1 MRAIAPRSPFGE
13 RGELT
18 LAAGVAMAAAHAQCQ
33 GLRLGFPTGDT
44 RERVR
49 LRNALVL
56 TLLAANTEAVVREG
70 VVQLLD
76 GCGHARKFAGAWR
89 IRPSSSALALLLD
102 DRHVEQR
109 SREEGGIT
117 LIASAYHAVLAVKD
131 ERGGAPAA
139 CGGLRSLTAA
149 RAVIRTLRAIPP
161 ESIQG
166 SAVMNDVIC
175 ASATTPQNI
184 SVRKPRTRRRN
195 PPECGVDLLQA
206 SSRLSADEA
215 QTLAE
220 ARAILL
226 RLAGM
231 SGVCLT
237 APSAT
242 REYLRTM
249 LAPQERELFI
259 VLALDNRHRLI
270 ASDIL
275 FAGTI
280 DGASVHPREVV
291 KCALRHN
298 AAAVIFAHNHPS
310 GVAEASQADELITRR
325 LRDALALVD
334 IRTLDHLVV
343 GAGQTLSFAERG
355 LL

>member
-1 MRAIAPRSPFGE
+1 
-13 RGELT
+13 
-18 LAAGVAMAAAHAQCQ
+18 
-33 GLRLGFPTGDT
+33 
-44 RERVR
+44 
-49 LRNALVL
+49 
-56 TLLAANTEAVVREG
+56 
-70 VVQLLD
+70 
-76 GCGHARKFAGAWR
+76 
-89 IRPSSSALALLLD
+89 
-102 DRHVEQR
+102 
-109 SREEGGIT
+109 
-117 LIASAYHAVLAVKD
+117 
-131 ERGGAPAA
+131 
-139 CGGLRSLTAA
+139 
-149 RAVIRTLRAIPP
+149 
-161 ESIQG
+161 
-166 SAVMNDVIC
+166 MNDATCV
-175 ASATTPQNI
+175 SAEALPQTQTRK
-184 SVRKPRTRRRN
+184 SGARRRKPVQS
-195 PPECGVDLLQA
+195 GIDLLQDNP
-206 SSRLSADEA
+206 RLSADEA
-215 QTLAE
+215 RILAE

-226 RLAGM
+226 RLAGT
-231 SGVCLT
+231 SGVCLN

-242 REYLRTM
+242 REYLKTM
-249 LAPQERELFI
+249 LAPQERELFL

>member
-1 MRAIAPRSPFGE
+1 MNNE
-13 RGELT
+13 
-18 LAAGVAMAAAHAQCQ
+18 
-33 GLRLGFPTGDT
+33 
-44 RERVR
+44 
-49 LRNALVL
+49 
-56 TLLAANTEAVVREG
+56 
-70 VVQLLD
+70 
-76 GCGHARKFAGAWR
+76 
-89 IRPSSSALALLLD
+89 
-102 DRHVEQR
+102 
-109 SREEGGIT
+109 
-117 LIASAYHAVLAVKD
+117 
-131 ERGGAPAA
+131 
-139 CGGLRSLTAA
+139 A
-149 RAVIRTLRAIPP
+149 RASEI
-161 ESIQG
+161 S
-166 SAVMNDVIC
+166 
-175 ASATTPQNI
+175 PQQP
-184 SVRKPRTRRRN
+184 SVRKTRARRTK
-195 PPECGVDLLQA
+195 PVESGTVLLQA
-206 SSRLSADEA
+206 NSRLTADEA
-215 QTLAE
+215 QVLE
-220 ARAILL
+220 QARAILL
-226 RLAGM
+226 RLAGA
-231 SGVCLT
+231 SGVSLN

-242 REYLRTM
+242 REYLKTM

-259 VLALDNRHRLI
+259 VLTLDNRHRLI

>member
-1 MRAIAPRSPFGE
+1 
-13 RGELT
+13 
-18 LAAGVAMAAAHAQCQ
+18 
-33 GLRLGFPTGDT
+33 
-44 RERVR
+44 
-49 LRNALVL
+49 
-56 TLLAANTEAVVREG
+56 
-70 VVQLLD
+70 
-76 GCGHARKFAGAWR
+76 
-89 IRPSSSALALLLD
+89 
-102 DRHVEQR
+102 
-109 SREEGGIT
+109 
-117 LIASAYHAVLAVKD
+117 
-131 ERGGAPAA
+131 
-139 CGGLRSLTAA
+139 
-149 RAVIRTLRAIPP
+149 
-161 ESIQG
+161 
-166 SAVMNDVIC
+166 MNDVTR
-175 ASATTPQNI
+175 ASATTLQNI
-184 SVRKPRTRRRN
+184 SVRKPRTRRKN
-195 PPECGVDLLQA
+195 PLESGTDLLQVNP
-206 SSRLSADEA
+206 RLSADEA
-215 QTLAE
+215 QILTQ

-226 RLAGM
+226 RLAGT
-231 SGVCLT
+231 SGVCLN

-242 REYLRTM
+242 REYLKTM
-249 LAPQERELFI
+249 LAPQERELFL

-343 GAGQTLSFAERG
+343 GASQTLSFAERG

>member
-1 MRAIAPRSPFGE
+1 MND
-13 RGELT
+13 
-18 LAAGVAMAAAHAQCQ
+18 
-33 GLRLGFPTGDT
+33 DT
-44 RERVR
+44 RIGTTT
-49 LRNALVL
+49 LQNA
-56 TLLAANTEAVVREG
+56 
-70 VVQLLD
+70 
-76 GCGHARKFAGAWR
+76 
-89 IRPSSSALALLLD
+89 
-102 DRHVEQR
+102 
-109 SREEGGIT
+109 
-117 LIASAYHAVLAVKD
+117 
-131 ERGGAPAA
+131 
-139 CGGLRSLTAA
+139 
-149 RAVIRTLRAIPP
+149 
-161 ESIQG
+161 SI
-166 SAVMNDVIC
+166 
-175 ASATTPQNI
+175 
-184 SVRKPRTRRRN
+184 RKPRASRRK
-195 PPECGVDLLQA
+195 PVESGIDLLQA
-206 SSRLSADEA
+206 NSRLSTDEERILA
-215 QTLAE
+215 Q

-226 RLAGM
+226 RLAGT

-242 REYLRTM
+242 RDYLKTM

-343 GAGQTLSFAERG
+343 GAGQTVSFAERG